1 MTLRFEIKKAN
12 KNFYFV
18 LFSSNNDI
26 LATSETYES
35 KIDCWRGAQ
44 ATKKYAQTAP
54 IIDQTR

>member
-1 MTLRFEIKKAN
+1 MIWRAH
-12 KNFYFV
+12 
-18 LFSSNNDI
+18 
-26 LATSETYES
+26 ETYES